1 MSESLSQSQSQSPP
15 ASTNT
20 NIPTK
25 AIFRYCEPDRSVPAS
40 ERSLFAQPRPINL
53 HEETLQLHNYRTATH
68 LERGP
73 AGLDK
78 HGFTLVVEDDNDHR
92 HSLGDIDTD
101 ATDAAAWWSDETALR
116 KTYIPAVEALVR
128 RVTGCR
134 VAVVNNV
141 AFRRR
146 GGSRYDGEE
155 GTKYYH
161 PRGGELDRMIEM
173 LDCDVPMSKC
183 DGDSE
188 RECEVI

>member
-1 MSESLSQSQSQSPP
+1 MSQCQSPP
-15 ASTNT
+15 AST

-40 ERSLFAQPRPINL
+40 ERSLFAQPKPINL
-53 HEETLQLHNYRTATH
+53 HEETLPLHNYRTATH

-78 HGFTLVVEDDNDHR
+78 HGFTLVIEEDRDSDI
-92 HSLGDIDTD
+92 DIDTD
-101 ATDAAAWWSDETALR
+101 AAGWWSDETALR

-161 PRGGELDRMIEM
+161 PRGGELDRMIEK

-183 DGDSE
+183 DE
-188 RECEVI
+188 RVRGSVS